1 MKLLLHT
8 CCAPCS
14 VYCIKSLRKEGIEP
28 VVYWFNPNIH
38 PYIEYKTRR
47 DTLKEY
53 TKSIGINAIFDENYG
68 LREFCKNV
76 VDDLENRCVKY
87 CYRVRLEQT
96 AKYAKENGYDTFSTT
111 LLISPYQNHEALK
124 KIGEE
129 MAEKYGLTFLY
140 RDFRSGFKEGQ
151 TEARELGLYMQKY
164 CGCVFSEEMRY
175 YNRNSIQTSNTNG
188 YEIPKEPRM
197 QVKKIENKED
207 YIDLLLEADPSKDMI
222 HKYLNDSDVYALK
235 KEDELISI
243 AVILHIDR
251 KTLELKNIVTKEN
264 YRNKGYAKT
273 LLKSLCGN
281 YKQKYDRMLVG
292 TTENNIP
299 FYVKQGF
306 DKYEKTIKNFFIDN
320 YKEEI
325 IKYMKIHSDLYKY
338 DFIGIVLRF
347 FKIPVRFK
355 NRYVCSFFV
364 ADVLEKAHICKFNK
378 KSRFVEPKDFE
389 KIDGVKQV
397 YEGKYLLMNENT

>member
-14 VYCIKSLRKEGIEP
+14 VYCIETLRKEGIEP
-28 VVYWFNPNIH
+28 TLYWYNPNIH
-38 PYIEYKTRR
+38 PYTEYKARRDCLIEYAK
-47 DTLKEY
+47 K
-53 TKSIGINAIFDENYG
+53 INIKLIIEDEYG
-68 LREFCKNV
+68 LQDFCKNTINN
-76 VDDLENRCVKY
+76 LQSRCADY
-87 CYRVRLEQT
+87 CYPIRLRKTFE
-96 AKYAKENGYDTFSTT
+96 YAKENGYDAVSTT
-111 LLISPYQNHEALK
+111 LLYSIYQKHDFIKNYC
-124 KIGEE
+124 
-129 MAEKYGLTFLY
+129 EKLSNEFGIEFLY
-140 RDFRSGFKEGQ
+140 RDFRVGFWEGHE
-151 TEARELGLYMQKY
+151 EAKNAGLYMQKY
-164 CGCVFSEEMRY
+164 CGCIFSEEMRY
-175 YNRNSIQTSNTNG
+175 YNRNPIQTSNTNG

-325 IKYMKIHSDLYKY
+325 KDGELTCTDLIYYSK
-338 DFIGIVLRF
+338 DL
-347 FKIPVRFK
+347 
-355 NRYVCSFFV
+355 
-364 ADVLEKAHICKFNK
+364 K
-378 KSRFVEPKDFE
+378 KK
-389 KIDGVKQV
+389 
-397 YEGKYLLMNENT
+397 

>member
-1 MKLLLHT
+1 MKLLMHT

-14 VYCIKSLRKEGIEP
+14 VYCIDTLKKEGIEP
-28 VVYWFNPNIH
+28 TIYWYNPNIH
-38 PYIEYKTRR
+38 PYMEYKARR

-53 TKSIGINAIFDENYG
+53 AKSLNLDAIFDEDYG
-68 LREFCKNV
+68 LDEFCKNV
-76 VDDLENRCVKY
+76 IGDISNRCTNY
-87 CYRVRLEQT
+87 CYPVRLRKTFE
-96 AKYAKENGYDTFSTT
+96 YAKENGYDAVTTT
-111 LLISPYQNHEALK
+111 LLYSIYQNHDFIKEYMEKLS
-124 KIGEE
+124 EE
-129 MAEKYGLTFLY
+129 YNVKFLY
-140 RDFRSGFKEGQ
+140 RDFRVGFREGQ
-151 TEARELGLYMQKY
+151 AKAREIGLYMQKY
-164 CGCVFSEEMRY
+164 CGCIFSEEMRY
-175 YNRNSIQTSNTNG
+175 YNRNPIQTSNTNG

-325 IKYMKIHSDLYKY
+325 KDGELTCTDLIYYSK
-338 DFIGIVLRF
+338 DL
-347 FKIPVRFK
+347 
-355 NRYVCSFFV
+355 
-364 ADVLEKAHICKFNK
+364 K
-378 KSRFVEPKDFE
+378 KK
-389 KIDGVKQV
+389 
-397 YEGKYLLMNENT
+397 